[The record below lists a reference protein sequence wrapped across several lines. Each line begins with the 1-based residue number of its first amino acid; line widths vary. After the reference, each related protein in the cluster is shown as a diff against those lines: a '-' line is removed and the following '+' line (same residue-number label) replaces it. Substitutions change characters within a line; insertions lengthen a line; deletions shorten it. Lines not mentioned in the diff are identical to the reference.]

1 MGKSVSGL
9 LAHTASKIGKRY
21 QYAYTGIVTLA
32 VIKAKAI
39 QYPETYTAKYTE
51 DSKKNIGYWAT
62 DCSGLVDEYLG
73 IDTSAEGYYQTATK
87 KGKISEVPI
96 PEVKGI
102 LLFIYST
109 RLKKMGHVGVYIGN
123 GEVDEARSL
132 AFGVVRTKV
141 KGRGWTHWG
150 YCNLIDYATAPVSQP
165 ASANPQEVS
174 EVLTKGQPINEDVK
188 ALQRGLNS
196 TGYGYNLDPDGDY
209 GDLTEKAAAN
219 FKYRHSNSVD
229 GKVFNHDDMSALLNV
244 LAQRPPVVTTVEKIV
259 EKIVTVRDETLQ
271 ALVESQKKELA
282 AVAISMDTLNA
293 ISGKY

>member
-39 QYPETYTAKYTE
+39 QYPDVYTAKYTE

-73 IDTSAEGYYQTATK
+73 VDKSAQGYYQEATK
-87 KGKISEVPI
+87 KGTIGSMPD
-96 PEVKGI
+96 VKGI
-102 LLFIYST
+102 LLFIYSA

-123 GEVDEARSL
+123 GEVDEARNL
-132 AFGVVRTKV
+132 AYGVVRTKV
-141 KGRGWTHWG
+141 EGRGWTHWG
-150 YCNLIDYATAPVSQP
+150 YCNLIDYATIPV
-165 ASANPQEVS
+165 ANPVNTNPQGVIEMLVKGEVS
-174 EVLTKGQPINEDVK
+174 EDVR
-188 ALQRGLNS
+188 AVQNGLNS
-196 TGYGYNLDPDGDY
+196 LGYGYNLDPDGEY
-209 GDLTEKAAAN
+209 GDLTAVAIAN

-229 GKVFNHDDMSALLNV
+229 GNAFNHDDFSALINV
-244 LAQRPPVVTTVEKIV
+244 LWQRPPVEKI
-259 EKIVTVRDETLQ
+259 ITVKDETLQ